1 MQKFI
6 NEIKKTHHCNQLVS
20 DNAGEEV
27 VLMGWVHTRRD
38 LGKLIFI
45 DLRDREGITQVVF
58 NPEIGKTLHEVAK
71 TLRMEDVI
79 GIKGKV
85 MKRPDPNKDMVTG
98 EIEILVDYF
107 EILSKAKT
115 TPFVIEDD
123 VDASEELRLKYRYL
137 DLRRPVLQKIL
148 KTRHHAAQIARSYL
162 SENGFIEV
170 ETPVLTKSTPE
181 GARDYILPSRVSKG
195 KFYALP
201 QSPQLFK
208 QLLMISGLERYFQ
221 LAKCYRDEDL
231 RADRQPEFTQIDCEM
246 SFVNEED
253 IYNIMEGMITKIWKD
268 IKGVELKRPFD
279 RITHAEAMH
288 DYGTDR
294 PDRRIPWKLKDLTI
308 LFKESDFK
316 VFKSVEESGGK
327 IKGMNVQGRADL
339 SRKVLDGLTEFVKI
353 YGAKGLAWLK
363 FKDNEWQGSVAKFL
377 SDKEKDGLKNMLNVS
392 ENDLILIV
400 ADGAKTADD
409 AMGNLRLHLGKELGV
424 IDDKHI
430 DVLWVV
436 DFPLFEYNAGEKRFV
451 SVHHP
456 FTSPKIED
464 LPLLKSDSGK
474 VRSNAYDMV
483 LNGNEIGGGS
493 IRIHNAEIQS
503 QVFDVLKI
511 SKKEAQEKFGF
522 LLEALSFG
530 APPHG
535 GVAFGFDR
543 IVMLLAGTE
552 NIRDVIAFPKTT
564 SASCLMTDAPSD
576 VSDAQLKELGI
587 KLC

>member
-1 MQKFI
+1 M
-6 NEIKKTHHCNQLVS
+6 KKTHHCNQLIS

-58 NPEIGKTLHEVAK
+58 NPEIEKKLHEIAK

-308 LFKESDFK
+308 LFKESD
-316 VFKSVEESGGK
+316 
-327 IKGMNVQGRADL
+327 
-339 SRKVLDGLTEFVKI
+339 
-353 YGAKGLAWLK
+353 
-363 FKDNEWQGSVAKFL
+363 
-377 SDKEKDGLKNMLNVS
+377 
-392 ENDLILIV
+392 
-400 ADGAKTADD
+400 
-409 AMGNLRLHLGKELGV
+409 
-424 IDDKHI
+424 
-430 DVLWVV
+430 
-436 DFPLFEYNAGEKRFV
+436 
-451 SVHHP
+451 
-456 FTSPKIED
+456 
-464 LPLLKSDSGK
+464 
-474 VRSNAYDMV
+474 
-483 LNGNEIGGGS
+483 
-493 IRIHNAEIQS
+493 
-503 QVFDVLKI
+503 
-511 SKKEAQEKFGF
+511 
-522 LLEALSFG
+522 
-530 APPHG
+530 
-535 GVAFGFDR
+535 
-543 IVMLLAGTE
+543 
-552 NIRDVIAFPKTT
+552 
-564 SASCLMTDAPSD
+564 
-576 VSDAQLKELGI
+576 
-587 KLC
+587 